1 MCQQWRKES
10 FEIHKKNQEAKTNL
24 GRVRRLETGFT
35 VSVTGV
41 KSPSPRH
48 LFLIA
53 LHSPGGVAETGLL
66 ICPLEKKARN
76 LACGVKSVT
85 FSGPLRTSGPTGALI
100 GILGQGFTGT
110 KKVMFAGGPASF
122 TVISDTYLTA
132 TVPSAARTG
141 FVSVKTPGGT
151 LKSSKQFLVTQ

>member
-1 MCQQWRKES
+1 LCQQWRKES

-85 FSGPLRTSGPTGALI
+85 FSGPLRRQLSRNSGVFPRFLEQSWQISLRFRLRGGEGGIRTFGTAL
-100 GILGQGFTGT
+100 L
-110 KKVMFAGGPASF
+110 
-122 TVISDTYLTA
+122 
-132 TVPSAARTG
+132 R
-141 FVSVKTPGGT
+141 
-151 LKSSKQFLVTQ
+151 